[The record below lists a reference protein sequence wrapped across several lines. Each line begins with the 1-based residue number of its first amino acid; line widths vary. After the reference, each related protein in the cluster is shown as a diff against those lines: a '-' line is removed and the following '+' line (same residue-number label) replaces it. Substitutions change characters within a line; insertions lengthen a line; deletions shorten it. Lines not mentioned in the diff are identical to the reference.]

1 VYTIDINKKGDIV
14 DHVFKSISKSV
25 QEHRFFESFLENDLE
40 SLSTELRKRYE
51 LIKNAELLG
60 VTPVGENE
68 AWKSSNSIS
77 TMKWQQYNVFQFHIP
92 ELYNL
97 YKAVGKMVREAC
109 EYYEIDFDSQDFML
123 QGWFNINHAHN
134 GKLDWHE
141 HGPDGAPN
149 FHGYY
154 CVRAEPSET
163 HYITTQGPKIN
174 VNKDNRAVLS
184 EMGHPHAMGDWDW
197 QGDRITV
204 AYDVIPLKSLIAA
217 GIEQEQHW
225 IPLQ

>member
-1 VYTIDINKKGDIV
+1 MQN
-14 DHVFKSISKSV
+14 HFKSISKST
-25 QEHRFFESFLENDLE
+25 QEHRFFESFLDNN
-40 SLSTELRKRYE
+40 LSELSDQLRKRYE
-51 LIKNAELLG
+51 LIKSAELLG

-92 ELYNL
+92 EIYNL
-97 YKAVGKMVREAC
+97 YKAVGDMVREAC
-109 EYYEIDFDSQDFML
+109 EYYEIDFDSQQFMI

-141 HGPDGAPN
+141 HGPEGAPF

-154 CVRAEPSET
+154 CVSAEPSIT
-163 HYITTQGPKIN
+163 HYITSQGPKEN
-174 VNKDNRAVLS
+174 HNLNNRAVLS

-204 AYDVIPLKSLIAA
+204 AYDVLPLEKLIMS

-225 IPLQ
+225 IPLN

>member
-1 VYTIDINKKGDIV
+1 MDNN
-14 DHVFKSISKSV
+14 FRSISRSP
-25 QEHRFFESFLENDLE
+25 QEHRFFEAFLDNDLN
-40 SLSTELRKRYE
+40 SLSEELRKRYE
-51 LIKNAELLG
+51 LIENAKLLG

-97 YKAVGKMVREAC
+97 YRSVGDMVREAC
-109 EYYEIDFDSQDFML
+109 EYYDVDFDSQNFMI

-141 HGPDGAPN
+141 HGPEGAPF

-154 CVRAEPSET
+154 CVNAEPSIT
-163 HYITTQGPKIN
+163 HYITTQGPKENHN
-174 VNKDNRAVLS
+174 VNNRAVLS

-197 QGDRITV
+197 SGDRITV
-204 AYDVIPLKSLIAA
+204 AYDVIPLDRLITS

-225 IPLQ
+225 IPLR